1 MLEAKLGHNKT
12 ENKNV
17 KVEKVEFFK
26 TWDQYHRRCNFG
38 KFFSSV
44 ILPPST
50 PSPHFCWGKNR
61 SWENTVQEEW
71 VISFCLGGNDR
82 KRGENFAWGLWTDSI
97 FWLTNVFA
105 INLTTIMLKLLIM
118 KLFCNHGGIYRFRK
132 KFKKDSGEINPLS
145 VHRNS
150 AKECVSLKSIVKD

>member
-17 KVEKVEFFK
+17 KVEKVECIK
-26 TWDQYHRRCNFG
+26 TWDQYPRRCNFG
-38 KFFSSV
+38 NFFSSV
-44 ILPPST
+44 ILPPNT

-61 SWENTVQEEW
+61 SSENTVQEEW
-71 VISFCLGGNDR
+71 VISFCLGGNNR
-82 KRGENFAWGLWTDSI
+82 KRGEHFAWGLWTDSV

-105 INLTTIMLKLLIM
+105 INLTTIML

-132 KFKKDSGEINPLS
+132 KFKKDSGEMNPLYES
-145 VHRNS
+145 I
-150 AKECVSLKSIVKD
+150 KIWEGISLKLFVKD